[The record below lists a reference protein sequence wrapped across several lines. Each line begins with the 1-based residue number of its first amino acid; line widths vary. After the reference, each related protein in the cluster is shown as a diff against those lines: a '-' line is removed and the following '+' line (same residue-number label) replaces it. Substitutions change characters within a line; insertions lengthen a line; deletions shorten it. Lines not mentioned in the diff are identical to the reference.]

1 MIPKITAIDQFRNIA
16 TTYSG
21 VKTISRT
28 GSVPGTFTTNVT
40 FAGGQSTTTLTT
52 TLNQAKTGVTLKATD
67 GTLTG
72 LSSSAFDVMTIASL
86 NYSPKTFYENTSTY
100 NGTISG
106 NITVTLAGASFS
118 STVVSSGYVTI
129 SNVPAGLT

>member
-21 VKTISRT
+21 VKTLSRT

-40 FAGGQSTTTLTT
+40 FAGGQSTTALTT

-72 LSSSAFDVMTIASL
+72 LSSSAFDVYQILSNLTYSSL
-86 NYSPKTFYENTSTY
+86 IFYENSGINNGSIANMITATLST
-100 NGTISG
+100 
-106 NITVTLAGASFS
+106 
-118 STVVSSGYVTI
+118 
-129 SNVPAGLT
+129 